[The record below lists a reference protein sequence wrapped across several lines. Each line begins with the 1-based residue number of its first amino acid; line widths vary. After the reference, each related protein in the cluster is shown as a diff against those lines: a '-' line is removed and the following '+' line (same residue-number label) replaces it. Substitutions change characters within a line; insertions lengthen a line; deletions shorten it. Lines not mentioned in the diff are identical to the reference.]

1 MSRPFRVPTRVLM
14 APGCLNQLPEI
25 VAGYAPERVLMV
37 TDPGIEE
44 TGWPE
49 RVWQALA
56 EREIEAITFDDV
68 EPNPRAA
75 TVDRL
80 AEWGKEEGSFAG
92 AGDRRRQRPRR
103 RQGRRDEDDE
113 PRLR

>member
-1 MSRPFRVPTRVLM
+1 M
-14 APGCLNQLPEI
+14 APGCLGQLPEI
-25 VAGYAPERVLMV
+25 VAGYAPEQVLLV

-44 TGWPE
+44 TGIPE
-49 RVWQALA
+49 RVWQGLA

-80 AEWGKEEGSFAG
+80 AAVG
-92 AGDRRRQRPRR
+92 ARGG
-103 RQGRRDEDDE
+103 GRRWWSGSAAAACSTP
-113 PRLR
+113 PRPPPW

>member
-1 MSRPFRVPTRVLM
+1 M
-14 APGCLNQLPEI
+14 APGCVARLPEI

-44 TGWPE
+44 TGLPE

-56 EREIEAITFDDV
+56 EIGIEAITFDDV
-68 EPNPRAA
+68 EPNPRAS

-80 AEWGKEEGSFAG
+80 AEWAREEGASLVL
-92 AGDRRRQRPRR
+92 
-103 RQGRRDEDDE
+103 GRG
-113 PRLR
+113 RL